1 VQSDLQHRCRVLN
14 DIFSQRHIHV
24 HVHMHIHLLIPLH
37 LRSYA
42 HFNIHT
48 YTHVYLYILRVSVCI
63 CVRACACVRVCMHAC
78 TCVCVC
84 VGVRVRRVF
93 TCVCVHVC
101 MFVCAFTYVHVYQ
114 SCDWYVDDWEQTM
127 AGAQNDV
134 TLQLEYVLSLP
145 CMCRWI
151 VSLRALLSGG
161 KVRVLPCVFCSA

>member
-1 VQSDLQHRCRVLN
+1 MC
-14 DIFSQRHIHV
+14 
-24 HVHMHIHLLIPLH
+24 
-37 LRSYA
+37 
-42 HFNIHT
+42 
-48 YTHVYLYILRVSVCI
+48 VSVYVR
-63 CVRACACVRVCMHAC
+63 VRA
-78 TCVCVC
+78 CVCVC
-84 VGVRVRRVF
+84 MRAHAFV
-93 TCVCVHVC
+93 CAWAYVCVVYSRVCVC

-134 TLQLEYVLSLP
+134 TLQLEYVLSVP